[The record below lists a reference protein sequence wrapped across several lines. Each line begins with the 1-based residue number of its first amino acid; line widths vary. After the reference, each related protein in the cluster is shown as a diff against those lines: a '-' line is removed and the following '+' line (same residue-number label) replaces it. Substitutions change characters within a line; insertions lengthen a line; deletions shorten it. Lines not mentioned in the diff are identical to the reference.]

1 MNSRMIIR
9 IIILLLKQYQMI
21 MNLHK
26 IVAKLL
32 STKMIKNNWIK
43 IYLLVNRTQFKHKL
57 NYKLIILN

>member
-1 MNSRMIIR
+1 
-9 IIILLLKQYQMI
+9 

-57 NYKLIILN
+57 NYKLIILNQKNQIMFSVIITKM